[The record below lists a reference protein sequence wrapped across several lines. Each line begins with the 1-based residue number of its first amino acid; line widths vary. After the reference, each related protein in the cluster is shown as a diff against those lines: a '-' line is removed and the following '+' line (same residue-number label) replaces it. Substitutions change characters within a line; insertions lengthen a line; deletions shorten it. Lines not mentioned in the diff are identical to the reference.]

1 MQKMDNKDIKK
12 INYYRYIL
20 PAIWGICILTGLT
33 YYKINYG
40 IQLMQSDTA
49 SDILYAHLLSSE
61 RSLIS
66 DNWIFSTELIIFDN
80 KLLFALLFQL
90 FPQLGWWEIETIG
103 SVIMWIIMGLVN
115 VWLAHEL
122 RLGYKSLWMFGFSLL
137 PYGISEYYYVLM
149 QGCGYYI
156 ITSIKVVTI
165 LSLFLFIINHTNENK
180 IKLSISYICFWG
192 LSFLIGVQGMRLL
205 ANLYAPLLLSS
216 LALCWYEFYS
226 DKKNFDMKDLI
237 LYVKKNRMLL
247 SAFSGTCMAVIGYA
261 VNFLILAKKYTWQ
274 ATHLQWKNLLI
285 EPVIIFLEEVL
296 TNLGYVKGENLFS
309 FGGFAN
315 LFSLVIFVLVLFSLI
330 AGCRKAGIFR
340 KDRFIICFFIMA
352 SLLHLFI
359 YVFLQKK
366 YKDRYMLPF
375 IMLLPPIILLVTENW
390 KKGIRK
396 TVILII
402 AVSSIITSIN
412 VVHYWHLRGNHQ
424 DINISKQ
431 QEMADFLVNNGY
443 EYGFATFWY
452 CNSTIQLSNGK
463 LDICPLKSTAKFE
476 KYQWLCTK
484 EEIDYKWSDKI
495 FFIVSDEQLK
505 EGKEMAWNQKDKI
518 IWHDGG
524 IYVFGYDSVADLQN
538 AFTNKKAKEG

>member
-1 MQKMDNKDIKK
+1 
-12 INYYRYIL
+12 
-20 PAIWGICILTGLT
+20 
-33 YYKINYG
+33 
-40 IQLMQSDTA
+40 
-49 SDILYAHLLSSE
+49 
-61 RSLIS
+61 
-66 DNWIFSTELIIFDN
+66 
-80 KLLFALLFQL
+80 
-90 FPQLGWWEIETIG
+90 
-103 SVIMWIIMGLVN
+103 
-115 VWLAHEL
+115 
-122 RLGYKSLWMFGFSLL
+122 
-137 PYGISEYYYVLM
+137 
-149 QGCGYYI
+149 
-156 ITSIKVVTI
+156 
-165 LSLFLFIINHTNENK
+165 
-180 IKLSISYICFWG
+180 
-192 LSFLIGVQGMRLL
+192 
-205 ANLYAPLLLSS
+205 
-216 LALCWYEFYS
+216 
-226 DKKNFDMKDLI
+226 
-237 LYVKKNRMLL
+237 
-247 SAFSGTCMAVIGYA
+247 
-261 VNFLILAKKYTWQ
+261 
-274 ATHLQWKNLLI
+274 
-285 EPVIIFLEEVL
+285 
-296 TNLGYVKGENLFS
+296 
-309 FGGFAN
+309 
-315 LFSLVIFVLVLFSLI
+315 
-330 AGCRKAGIFR
+330 
-340 KDRFIICFFIMA
+340 
-352 SLLHLFI
+352 
-359 YVFLQKK
+359 
-366 YKDRYMLPF
+366 MLPF
-375 IMLLPPIILLVTENW
+375 FMLLPPIILLVTENW